1 MHLPSSLHSPTLDEV
16 LTGGKSKKKQ
26 HIDEVISDF
35 WLALVSR
42 ELSLQGRR
50 EVLTGKAKFGVFGD
64 GKELAQIAMAKTFRK
79 GDHRAGYYRDQ
90 TLMMA
95 LGVSTPE
102 QFLAQMYSDPY
113 NDPFSGGRQM
123 TGHFA
128 TPYIDE
134 EGEWG
139 DQMDHHNIS
148 SGISCTAGQMG
159 RAFGLAYASKVY
171 RSLDLK
177 ETHSQFSNNGDE
189 ICFCTIGDASTSEG
203 VFWEAINAA
212 AVEKIP
218 LLIAVWDDGYGISV
232 PVEKQTVK
240 GSISRALE
248 GFLRDE
254 KGNGIDLYTAKGY
267 DYQDLC
273 ITFEKAAKRV
283 RKKHRPAVVH
293 VQDLT
298 QQLGHSTSGSHERYK
313 SKERLKWEK
322 DYDCIRQMKLWL
334 TQNNLLTDDQISKME
349 KEARVFI
356 TGKKRA
362 AWQAFQSP
370 NDDCRLGL
378 VNIYESVNENI
389 KELLVD
395 DLTALK
401 ELVMPSRSEVIQCA
415 RRSVY
420 RLHALEVDL
429 PERLTDFIRRQLEL
443 IKDEFGSHQIAEG
456 DKSPLNV
463 AVTHPTYEDDS
474 PELPGYQIINTFF
487 DKAFDKHSDLIAF
500 GEDVGKI
507 GDVNQGMA
515 GLQEKYGEERVA
527 DAGIREW
534 TIMGQGAGLAMR
546 GLRSIAEIQYLDYLV
561 YALPILTD
569 DVATL
574 RFRSNGQQ
582 QVPMIIRT
590 RGHRLEGIWHTGSPL
605 GMMINSLRGIHIA
618 VPRNMVQAAGMYN
631 TLLQG
636 KDPGIVIECLNG
648 YRLKEK
654 LPSNIGTYTVPLGI
668 PEVLTEGDHLTLV
681 TYGSCVRYAM
691 EAIKICR
698 DFGISVELIDV
709 QTLLPFDMER
719 IIVNSLRKTNKILF
733 LDEDVPGGAS
743 AYMMQQVL
751 EVQGGFKY
759 LDGPPSTLTA
769 KDHRTPYG
777 NEGDYYAK
785 PQTDDI
791 VEKIYEIVFEM
802 KMYS

>member
-1 MHLPSSLHSPTLDEV
+1 MNLPQDLDSPILDKV
-16 LTGGKSKKKQ
+16 LFKDGGKKKSFLN
-26 HIDEVISDF
+26 EVIEDF

-64 GKELAQIAMAKTFRK
+64 GKEVAQIAMAKAFKK

-102 QFLAQMYSDPY
+102 QFLAQMYADPN

-128 TPYIDE
+128 TPYIDDG
-134 EGEWG
+134 GEWT
-139 DQMDHHNIS
+139 DHLKGYNIS
-148 SGISCTAGQMG
+148 AGLSCTAGQMG
-159 RAFGLAYASKVY
+159 RALGLAFASKKY
-171 RSLDLK
+171 RQLDLG
-177 ETHSQFSNNGDE
+177 EQYDSFSNNGNE

-203 VFWEAINAA
+203 VFWETMNAA
-212 AVEKIP
+212 AVEKVP
-218 LLIAVWDDGYGISV
+218 LLVAVWDDGYGISV

-254 KGNGIDLYTAKGY
+254 YGDGMDLYTVDGY
-267 DYQDLC
+267 DYQKLC
-273 ITFEKAAKRV
+273 LTFEKAAKKV
-283 RKKHRPAVVH
+283 RKKHIPALVH
-293 VQDLT
+293 VKNMT
-298 QQLGHSTSGSHERYK
+298 QQQGHSTSGSHERYK
-313 SKERLKWEK
+313 SKERLQWEK
-322 DYDCIRQMKLWL
+322 EYDCNYKMKQWL
-334 TQNNLLTDDQISKME
+334 IKNNILTEDRIEEME
-349 KEARVFI
+349 KEARTFVSAR
-356 TGKKRA
+356 KKK
-362 AWQAFQSP
+362 AWSDFQEP
-370 NDDCRLGL
+370 NEQCRRSLQ
-378 VNIYESVNENI
+378 SVLASVASLSEEVKTKYS
-389 KELLVD
+389 KELS
-395 DLTALK
+395 
-401 ELVMPSRSEVIQCA
+401 ELVFPSRGEIVQIA
-415 RRSVY
+415 RNLVY
-420 RLHALEVDL
+420 HLHALEL
-429 PERLTDFIRRQLEL
+429 NIPSEITSFIETHNASV
-443 IKDEFGSHQIAEG
+443 KEDFGSHLYSED
-456 DKSPLNV
+456 DKSPLLV
-463 AVTHPTYEDDS
+463 PVVHPEYHEDS
-474 PELPGYQIINTFF
+474 PELSGYQVINQFF
-487 DKAFDKHSDLIAF
+487 DIAFSKYPGLLAF

-515 GLQEKYGEERVA
+515 GLQVKYGEERVF

-546 GLRSIAEIQYLDYLV
+546 GLQPIAEIQYLDYLA

-574 RFRSNGQQ
+574 RYRSNGQQ

-605 GMMINSLRGIHIA
+605 GMMIHALRGIHILT
-618 VPRNMVQAAGMYN
+618 PRNMVQAAGMYN

-636 KDPGIVIECLNG
+636 NDPGIIVECLNG

-654 LPSNIGTYTVPLGI
+654 LPSNMGDYTVPLGI
-668 PEVLTEGDHLTLV
+668 PEVLMEGDHITVV

-691 EAIKICR
+691 AAAIKLK

-709 QTLLPFDMER
+709 QSLLPFDLER
-719 IIVNSLRKTNKILF
+719 IIVNSLRKTNKVLF

-751 EVQGGFKY
+751 EVQDGFKY
-759 LDGPPSTLTA
+759 LDARPYTLTA
-769 KDHRTPYG
+769 QDHRTPYG
-777 NEGDYYAK
+777 NDGDYYAK
-785 PQTDDI
+785 PQTEDI
-791 VEKIYEIVFEM
+791 IEMVYEIVFET
-802 KMYS
+802 KMF